1 MNLPAA
7 SILSLALA
15 LPAVV
20 GPTAVQAFPPED
32 VVRLE
37 VLPGW
42 RTDQGTQMAGI
53 RLTLAPGWKTYWR
66 APGDAGIPPDFDWSD
81 SRNVAQTRMHW
92 PVPEVFHQ
100 NGMRSIGYSGQVVL
114 PVEITP
120 RSAGE
125 VILLAGEVEL
135 GVCQDVCIPMHISFT
150 ATLDREGGRDPAIV
164 AALVDRPLTA
174 EEARVGD
181 VRCTLEPSDGG
192 LRVTASLQMPHAGGH
207 EAVVIEAG
215 SPDIWVSEPQVA
227 RDGDW
232 LVASAQMLGG
242 SDGGLTVDRSRLRI
256 TVLGAEQAVDV
267 QGCRAG

>member
-1 MNLPAA
+1 MRLSRA
-7 SILSLALA
+7 SILSLAVA

-20 GPTAVQAFPPED
+20 GPTAVLAFPPED
-32 VVRLE
+32 VVRLD

-81 SRNVAQTRMHW
+81 SRNVAQTRLHW
-92 PVPEVFHQ
+92 PVPEVFYR

-114 PVEITP
+114 PVEVTP
-120 RSAGE
+120 AAPGE
-125 VILLAGEVEL
+125 GIWLAGDVEL
-135 GVCQDVCIPMHISFT
+135 GVCEEICIPMRISFT
-150 ATLDREGGRDPAIV
+150 ATLEPEGGRDPAIV

-174 EEARVGD
+174 EEARVED
-181 VRCTLEPSDGG
+181 VRCALEPSDSG
-192 LRVTASLQMPHAGGH
+192 LRVTATLQMPHAGGE

-215 SPDIWVSEPQVA
+215 RPDIWVSEPQVA
-227 RDGDW
+227 RDGDR

-242 SDGGLTVDRSRLRI
+242 SDGGLAVDRSRLRI
-256 TVLGAEQAVDV
+256 TVLGADKAVDV